1 MKNNVALSDKAVR
14 VINEL
19 LSNGERVQISFNSKS
34 GELVIHQI
42 PPYKTKYKVVV
53 TNR

>member
-1 MKNNVALSDKAVR
+1 MNTPIRLSQNAVD
-14 VINEL
+14 VVNEL
-19 LSNGERVQISFNSKS
+19 LSKGERVQISFNSKT